1 MFARTESWSL
11 APLIGCVGLLSF
23 LACAPTSDEISDDNA
38 LVGEAAS
45 EPGDVT
51 AENLSQ
57 HDEEMAEMAQTA
69 PTSSEAVPA
78 PEPVL
83 LTVPAGTLV
92 VVEFQESLSSHTS
105 QVGQEFR
112 TRITQAVAAQ
122 GGIAIPA
129 GSTLLGEVTEA
140 EPAQKVG
147 GRARLSLDFHSL
159 YLPSGQTYPVTA
171 VFSDKGKSQTGKD
184 AAIIGGATL
193 GGAILGNAVDPGEGT
208 KIGAIVGGVAGAIAA
223 KKTKGKPVE
232 VPAGTV
238 MTLELSQPVTIE
250 VTP

>member
-1 MFARTESWSL
+1 M
-11 APLIGCVGLLSF
+11 
-23 LACAPTSDEISDDNA
+23 
-38 LVGEAAS
+38 
-45 EPGDVT
+45 
-51 AENLSQ
+51 
-57 HDEEMAEMAQTA
+57 
-69 PTSSEAVPA
+69 
-78 PEPVL
+78 
-83 LTVPAGTLV
+83 
-92 VVEFQESLSSHTS
+92 
-105 QVGQEFR
+105 
-112 TRITQAVAAQ
+112 
-122 GGIAIPA
+122 
-129 GSTLLGEVTEA
+129 
-140 EPAQKVG
+140 
-147 GRARLSLDFHSL
+147 
-159 YLPSGQTYPVTA
+159 TA

>member
-1 MFARTESWSL
+1 MFARTKSWRI
-11 APLIGCVGLLSF
+11 PLLFGCVGLLPIISCVP
-23 LACAPTSDEISDDNA
+23 ASNEVSDES
-38 LVGEAAS
+38 AAAVETES
-45 EPGDVT
+45 EVGDVS
-51 AENLSQ
+51 AENLA
-57 HDEEMAEMAQTA
+57 HRDDAATEMAATDAA
-69 PTSSEAVPA
+69 PPAAVPTL
-78 PEPVL
+78 EPVL

-92 VVEFQESLSSHTS
+92 VVEFQEALSSHTS

-112 TRITQAVAAQ
+112 TRVTQAVAAQ
-122 GGIAIPA
+122 GGVAIPT

-140 EPAQKVG
+140 EPAQKIG

-159 YLPSGQTYPVTA
+159 YLPSGQSYPVTA

-232 VPAGTV
+232 VAAGTV

-250 VTP
+250 VSP